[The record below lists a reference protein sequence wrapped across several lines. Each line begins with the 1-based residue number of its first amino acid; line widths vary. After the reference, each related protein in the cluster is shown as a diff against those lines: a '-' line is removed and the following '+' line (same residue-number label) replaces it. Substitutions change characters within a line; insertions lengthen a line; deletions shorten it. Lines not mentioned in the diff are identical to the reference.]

1 MNVLEV
7 ENVSQSFGGLKVLEG
22 VSFRMEAGE
31 RVGLIG
37 PNGAGKTTLIKVLS
51 GHLPCQSGRIH
62 LLGQEVTNMLP
73 HRRTSLGLA
82 RSFQINTLF
91 PNLSLLNNV
100 LLAVQG
106 TKPARFQMLRPIT
119 AYGDNFARAKELLEL
134 VGLWEKRDDLITALS
149 HGQQRQ
155 VEILLALASQ
165 PKLLMPD
172 EPSAGLSTAETA
184 GFIDMMHSLTAGT
197 TLFFCAHDMNL
208 VFSLAERVMVLY
220 YGGIIAQ
227 GTPKEIQ
234 NNPQVREIYLGMQ
247 AENAQAS

>member
-1 MNVLEV
+1 MNILEI
-7 ENVSQSFGGLKVLEG
+7 ENISQSFGGLKVLEG

-37 PNGAGKTTLIKVLS
+37 PNGAGKTTLINVLS

-62 LLGQEVTNMLP
+62 LLGQKVTNMP
-73 HRRTSLGLA
+73 PYGRAHLGLA

-91 PNLSLLNNV
+91 PDLSLLNNI

-106 TKPARFQMLRPIT
+106 IKPDRFQMLRSIT
-119 AYGDNFARAKELLEL
+119 AYEDNFTRAKELLEL
-134 VGLWEKRDDLITALS
+134 VGLWERRDDLITALS

-155 VEILLALASQ
+155 IEILLALASE
-165 PKLLMPD
+165 PKLLMLD
-172 EPSAGLSTAETA
+172 EPSAGLSASETE
-184 GFIDMMHSLTAGT
+184 GFIDMMHRLTAGT
-197 TLFFCAHDMNL
+197 TLFFVAHDMDV
-208 VFSLAERVMVLY
+208 VFALAERVMVLY

-234 NNPQVREIYLGMQ
+234 NNPQVKEIYLGMQ
-247 AENAQAS
+247 AKNAQAS